1 MMDSDGENI
10 AEIDAADAEWKAL
23 LATEES
29 QQLLEKMADEPWAQ
43 IQDGQAKPM
52 VLTEDG
58 EIVPG
63 QVQQI

>member
-29 QQLLEKMADEPWAQ
+29 QQLLEKMADEAWAQ